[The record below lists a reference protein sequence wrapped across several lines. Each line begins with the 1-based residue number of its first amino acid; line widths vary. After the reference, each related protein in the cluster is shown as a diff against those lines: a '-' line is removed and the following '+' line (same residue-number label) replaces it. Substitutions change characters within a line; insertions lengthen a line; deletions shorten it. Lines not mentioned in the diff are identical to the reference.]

1 MNSLTKD
8 VTRLGLLQEAGPSTG
23 GVQKSVK
30 TGVANA
36 LLAMLKCTAAEA
48 APWRR
53 KVCQLSQHDA
63 HLICIG
69 KDVVC
74 KKLPAACLPILNSGA
89 TALSCENSLAAEQI
103 GVTTSSCLS
112 LRESWLDNQANRG
125 MVCARL
131 HAHMVVAIM
140 LSA

>member
-53 KVCQLSQHDA
+53 KVCQLPQHDA

-69 KDVVC
+69 KGVVC
-74 KKLPAACLPILNSGA
+74 KKLPASCLPILHFGA
-89 TALSCENSLAAEQI
+89 TALSRENSLAAEQI

-112 LRESWLDNQANRG
+112 L
-125 MVCARL
+125 
-131 HAHMVVAIM
+131 
-140 LSA
+140 